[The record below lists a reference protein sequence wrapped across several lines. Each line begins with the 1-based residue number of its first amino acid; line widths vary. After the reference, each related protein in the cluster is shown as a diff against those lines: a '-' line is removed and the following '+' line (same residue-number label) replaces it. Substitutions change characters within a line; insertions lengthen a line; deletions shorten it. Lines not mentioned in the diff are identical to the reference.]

1 MAAKAKENRAL
12 RNSLINQLREIREV
26 AQSATEQPPLR
37 ALLKRR
43 FARAQ
48 SIFEKFEPLHSA
60 IIAYVATQPEFDLE
74 TEEQIRMEFFEA
86 FDEIDAAYVRYFPEV
101 ERPASNP
108 NSINSSSSTC
118 SNLRLPKLSLRTFD
132 GNFSEWTSFIQFFD
146 NAIHSRPELARIE
159 KFQYLISSL
168 TGEPLNLVKAITLSE
183 ENYPIAYNA
192 LVDRYENKR
201 KLSYHYWNTL
211 KQLPKLTSESASGLR
226 KLSDKFKENR
236 SALMALN
243 LAESLEDFMWFQ
255 LLLEKLDPDTRKLF
269 ESDIRTLG
277 PAEIPKFKQVADFI
291 EGQCRVLDSLGKP
304 REPASTTNSSR
315 QVNTTSKAKSVFIV
329 DSSPQN
335 CALESTS
342 FTNVR
347 SLRRKLRDN
356 GLKL

>member
-12 RNSLINQLREIREV
+12 RNTLINQLREIREV
-26 AQSATEQPPLR
+26 AQSATEQPALR

-60 IIAYVATQPEFDLE
+60 IIAFVATQPESDLE
-74 TEEQIRMEFFEA
+74 DEEQIRMEFFEA

-101 ERPASNP
+101 ERPASSP

-183 ENYPIAYNA
+183 ENYPIAYSA

-211 KQLPKLTSESASGLR
+211 KQL
-226 KLSDKFKENR
+226 DI
-236 SALMALN
+236 
-243 LAESLEDFMWFQ
+243 Q
-255 LLLEKLDPDTRKLF
+255 I
-269 ESDIRTLG
+269 DIR
-277 PAEIPKFKQVADFI
+277 ISV
-291 EGQCRVLDSLGKP
+291 R
-304 REPASTTNSSR
+304 TT
-315 QVNTTSKAKSVFIV
+315 QAF
-329 DSSPQN
+329 
-335 CALESTS
+335 
-342 FTNVR
+342 
-347 SLRRKLRDN
+347 
-356 GLKL
+356 G